1 MLCCYTRTSA
11 LELQVI
17 FFITQ
22 KCMPRL
28 DALVGLVDASLTAAT
43 GLLTLDSPQKG
54 FPTSRVPMG
63 IFIGT
68 IGTIGTTIKMGKCVG
83 HARLLAQMRMIDIW
97 KWKRRDLEQSFNF
110 TVTAPNL
117 KFHIPF
123 IFLRTTPYN
132 ISCADVLCTV

>member
-1 MLCCYTRTSA
+1 
-11 LELQVI
+11 
-17 FFITQ
+17 
-22 KCMPRL
+22 
-28 DALVGLVDASLTAAT
+28 
-43 GLLTLDSPQKG
+43 
-54 FPTSRVPMG
+54 
-63 IFIGT
+63 
-68 IGTIGTTIKMGKCVG
+68 MGKCVG

-97 KWKRRDLEQSFNF
+97 MWERRDLEQSFNF